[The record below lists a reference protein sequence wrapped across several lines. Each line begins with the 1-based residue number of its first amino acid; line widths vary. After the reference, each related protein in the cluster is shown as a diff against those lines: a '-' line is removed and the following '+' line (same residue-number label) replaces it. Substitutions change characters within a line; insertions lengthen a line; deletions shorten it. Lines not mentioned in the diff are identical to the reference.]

1 MSFTEYRARG
11 NTNNPKERLEQLIK
25 ARQFHG
31 YDVPNMEGYEQFGP
45 RFGGFFSDM
54 STSLRQSLFV
64 DPYKDGNYLG
74 IIPYKGQKNNRA
86 FKLRSYKNRYANTRK
101 LNDKTGKYELWDTR
115 TESFFDQTKAL
126 KYVNEKNDAAAKAY
140 YLKTYGTETPQKD
153 IEYLEKV
160 VKAEQKTKP
169 IVDDYLNPRNYR
181 DQLFERENLQIIE
194 GTDQT
199 VGEKKR
205 ELYIDKV
212 NKSTEKY
219 KKGTSFERAEIE
231 EKKANFD
238 MEAYKKEGNEF
249 IDLFINKP
257 NKVNDL
263 KINQNEANLD
273 LTLTNGTK

>member
-1 MSFTEYRARG
+1 MSFTEYKARG
-11 NTNNPKERLEQLIK
+11 NKTNPKERLEELIK

-31 YDVPNMEGYEQFGP
+31 YDVPNIEGYEQFGP

-54 STSLRQSLFV
+54 STSLRQGLFI
-64 DPYKDGNYLG
+64 DPYKDGKYLG

-126 KYVNEKNDAAAKAY
+126 KYVNEKNDEAARAY

-160 VKAEQKTKP
+160 VRAEQKSKP
-169 IVDDYLNPRNYR
+169 IVDDAYNPRRYR
-181 DQLFERENLQIIE
+181 DILWERENLQKIE

-205 ELYIDKV
+205 ELYIDKL

-219 KKGTSFERAEIE
+219 KKGTSFEKAEIE
-231 EKKANFD
+231 AKNVDYHSDKKYNERID
-238 MEAYKKEGNEF
+238 KLEA
-249 IDLFINKP
+249 LFINN